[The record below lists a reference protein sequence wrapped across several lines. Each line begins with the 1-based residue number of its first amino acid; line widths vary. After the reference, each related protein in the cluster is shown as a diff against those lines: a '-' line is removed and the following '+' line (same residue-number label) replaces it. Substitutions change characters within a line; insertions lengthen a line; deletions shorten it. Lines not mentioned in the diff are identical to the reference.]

1 MTKELS
7 TGDKAP
13 DFTAPCVICGEFSL
27 YAELKKGPVLLY
39 FYPTNYG
46 LMCTYYSERMNEFY
60 DDFEKIGVKVFHV
73 NPESVE
79 NHAKYMERLNSRYDH
94 ISDAEQ
100 KISRAFGMIVGSWE
114 GKDALTNR
122 GFVLIDEDMKIRY
135 IWRAEIPVD
144 TRDLG
149 IFTSLIGDILKDRR
163 K

>member
-1 MTKELS
+1 MAKELS

-13 DFTAPCVICGEFSL
+13 DFTAPCVRCGEFVLSS
-27 YAELKKGPVLLY
+27 ELKNNNVLLY

-60 DDFEKIGVKVFHV
+60 DDFEKMGVKVFHV

-79 NHAKYMERLNSRYDH
+79 NHAKYMERLSSRYDH
-94 ISDAEQ
+94 MSDAEQ
-100 KISRAFGMIVGSWE
+100 KISRMFGMIVGSWD
-114 GKDALTNR
+114 GPDALTNR
-122 GFVLIDEDMKIRY
+122 GFVLIDKNMVIRY

-149 IFTSLIGDILKDRR
+149 TFISLIGDILRDRR